1 MGATVL
7 GYHRFRRSDAVD
19 IIFSLVSL
27 LFFLGMLVLFVPA
40 VQRGESLFRNNIDK
54 IMFH

>member
-19 IIFSLVSL
+19 FIFSLLSL
-27 LFFLGMLVLFVPA
+27 LFLLGMLVLFAPA
-40 VQRGESLFRNNIDK
+40 LGSLLYHAVAIYL
-54 IMFH
+54 